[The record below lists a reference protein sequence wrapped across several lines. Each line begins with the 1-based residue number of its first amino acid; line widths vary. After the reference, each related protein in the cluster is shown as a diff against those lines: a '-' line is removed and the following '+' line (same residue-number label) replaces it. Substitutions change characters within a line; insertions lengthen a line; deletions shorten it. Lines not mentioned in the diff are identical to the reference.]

1 MVLAGGASQRFP
13 PDKLAQLVDGEPL
26 LDRTLASLPE
36 DFVVVVVGPVRQV
49 PRPVIFTSEDP
60 PGGGPAAAMIAGLRR
75 ALAESADVIV
85 VLLADAPLG
94 GQAASTLLGR
104 LEDEPS
110 TAAAVGIDVYG
121 REQPLQLALR
131 PAAARALLAGAGP
144 GGAAGVSARRL
155 LDALRPGLMS
165 QELAPAELWD
175 IDGPDQLIAWRLRS
189 SSAVSSILEL
199 AIERRPGAE
208 RPVVIAIDGP
218 SCAGKSIL
226 ATALALRSEGAVLEG
241 DDFYRQRLPRLTVT
255 QRETMS
261 DSAVVNAVIDWERLR
276 AEALL
281 PLRAGRVGHV
291 PALRLGCPR
300 RPAGAAE
307 DHSSRCCD
315 HCGRRLRRTARTGRS
330 GRCCRLPRRESSGAR
345 RPLCRT
351 DRRSGLAAFLGA
363 R

>member
-1 MVLAGGASQRFP
+1 M
-13 PDKLAQLVDGEPL
+13 
-26 LDRTLASLPE
+26 
-36 DFVVVVVGPVRQV
+36 VVVVGPVRQV

-85 VLLADAPLG
+85 VLPADAPLG

-110 TAAAVGIDVYG
+110 TPAAVGIDVYG
-121 REQPLQLALR
+121 REQPLQLACGPLR

-175 IDGPDQLIAWRLRS
+175 IDSPDQLIAWRLRS
-189 SSAVSSILEL
+189 SSAVSSISEP
-199 AIERRPGAE
+199 ASA
-208 RPVVIAIDGP
+208 A
-218 SCAGKSIL
+218 
-226 ATALALRSEGAVLEG
+226 ALAS
-241 DDFYRQRLPRLTVT
+241 
-255 QRETMS
+255 
-261 DSAVVNAVIDWERLR
+261 R
-276 AEALL
+276 A
-281 PLRAGRVGHV
+281 VGHV

-307 DHSSRCCD
+307 DRSSRCCD

-330 GRCCRLPRRESSGAR
+330 GRCCRLPRRGSPGAR
-345 RPLCRT
+345 RPVCRT
-351 DRRSGLAAFLGA
+351 DRRSGLAALLGA